1 MTMATSDLPSYRF
14 PGATTKVKDAALGVL
29 PHGPNPQ
36 WWLPLLLTLPDPQVS
51 GPANRAWIS
60 ATPKPPAGGGVLR
73 GCRIQPSGGLRHLLG
88 QPPLPSLGGGQ
99 TLSSKEV
106 V

>member
-60 ATPKPPAGGGVLR
+60 ATPKPPAG
-73 GCRIQPSGGLRHLLG
+73 
-88 QPPLPSLGGGQ
+88 
-99 TLSSKEV
+99 
-106 V
+106 